1 MYVVLKGEAQ
11 VQFQRGELQLDIDNL
26 KGGDVFGEIGF
37 SGEDVERTA
46 TVIAAKPM
54 TVVRIDAAGARKGLR
69 FYPRIAARLH
79 QNISNILGQRL
90 GEAHE
95 RLADVVNL
103 HVG

>member
-1 MYVVLKGEAQ
+1 
-11 VQFQRGELQLDIDNL
+11 
-26 KGGDVFGEIGF
+26 
-37 SGEDVERTA
+37 
-46 TVIAAKPM
+46 M